1 MKPKIKYDVNV
12 LGMKKK
18 KNKTKILLN
27 IKQISVWKKLASS
40 ALDSSKATIVS

>member
-18 KNKTKILLN
+18 KKKKILLN
-27 IKQISVWKKLASS
+27 IKQISAWKKLASS

>member
-1 MKPKIKYDVNV
+1 MKPKMKYDVNV

-18 KNKTKILLN
+18 KTKILLN
-27 IKQISVWKKLASS
+27 IKQTSAWKKLASS

>member
-18 KNKTKILLN
+18 TKILLN
-27 IKQISVWKKLASS
+27 IKQISTWKKLASS

>member
-12 LGMKKK
+12 LGMK
-18 KNKTKILLN
+18 NKTKIQLN

>member
-1 MKPKIKYDVNV
+1 MNPQIKNDVNV
-12 LGMKKK
+12 LGM

-27 IKQISVWKKLASS
+27 IKQICAWKKLASS

>member
-1 MKPKIKYDVNV
+1 MKPKMKYEFNV

-18 KNKTKILLN
+18 KTKILLN
-27 IKQISVWKKLASS
+27 IKQISAWKKLASS